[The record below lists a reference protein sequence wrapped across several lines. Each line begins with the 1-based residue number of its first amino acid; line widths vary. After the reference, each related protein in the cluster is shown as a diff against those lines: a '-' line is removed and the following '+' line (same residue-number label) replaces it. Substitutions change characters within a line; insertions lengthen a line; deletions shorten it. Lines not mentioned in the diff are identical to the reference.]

1 MASGASKSLNAFR
14 TISEVA
20 DSMGIPQHVLRFWES
35 KFTQICPMKRGGGR
49 RYYRPEDVN
58 ILEAIRKLL
67 HEDGYTIKGAQKY
80 LREQGVTNVL
90 QAFKV
95 KNENIQDTSEKKL
108 ESKTRTSPEN
118 KSLIITEEADI
129 VPTLRILRKRLE
141 KIRKNLKKGR
151 S

>member
-95 KNENIQDTSEKKL
+95 KNANIQDTSEKKL

>member
-80 LREQGVTNVL
+80 LKEQGVTNVL

-95 KNENIQDTSEKKL
+95 KNANIQDTSEKKL

>member
-108 ESKTRTSPEN
+108 VSKTRTSPEN